1 LGKEGKGQNLEG
13 GVMELCPLCGQLY
26 SGGYG
31 SIFLDERLRDVII
44 DGERIKLTHRMV
56 SVFGGIV
63 KSSPRTVTIAYLMD
77 YVYGLETDNEP
88 NEKIIHVFICRIRQK
103 IKHTRFR
110 IETVRGLGYRL
121 VEKEG
126 IPDGE
131 NRQTN

>member
-1 LGKEGKGQNLEG
+1 
-13 GVMELCPLCGQLY
+13 METCPLCGQSY

-31 SIFLDERLRDVII
+31 GIFLDERLRDVII
-44 DGERIKLTHRMV
+44 DGERIKLTHRMML
-56 SVFGGIV
+56 VFGGIV
-63 KSSPRTVTIAYLMD
+63 KSSPRTVTTAYLMD

-126 IPDGE
+126 IPDGSE
-131 NRQTN
+131 KQAN